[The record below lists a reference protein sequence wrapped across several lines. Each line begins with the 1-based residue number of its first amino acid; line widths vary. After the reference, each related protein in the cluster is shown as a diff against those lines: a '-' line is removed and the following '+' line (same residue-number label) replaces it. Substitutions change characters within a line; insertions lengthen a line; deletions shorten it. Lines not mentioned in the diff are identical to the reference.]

1 MMVVMAPMVM
11 QDGSNSDDNNNDETD
26 AIDGDEDEVL
36 KRWKLK
42 VLVGQTSY
50 VLKSR
55 SSGKI

>member
-1 MMVVMAPMVM
+1 MM